1 MIPAVAG
8 GDNKSMG
15 EGMKKHTRNFF
26 LFCLGAAFLAGN
38 IQSVGAST
46 EDTKNEEELQ
56 EIVVGCDEYEPYN
69 YFDKN
74 GNLAGIDADLA
85 EEAFHRMGYETTYV
99 LLKWTEK
106 EEYLEN
112 GVIDCIWDAYSMNGE
127 EDKYL
132 WSEPYIYSEDV
143 AVVNEDSPIQTLDD
157 LDGKRIATL
166 SNTRTES
173 ILQQGQIFPQ
183 IRPEMIYSFQYTTE
197 CLAALRQGYV
207 DVVTGDKLYIER
219 YMQNHPGKL
228 RILDESLETSRIAVA
243 FAKDADPELVEQLNK
258 TIEAMRQDGTI
269 DEILTKYEAAQTISA
284 EGEDSEE

>member
-1 MIPAVAG
+1 
-8 GDNKSMG
+8 MG

-38 IQSVGAST
+38 TESVGAVAA
-46 EDTKNEEELQ
+46 DTKNEEELQ
-56 EIVVGCDEYEPYN
+56 EIMVGCDEYEPYN

-74 GNLAGIDADLA
+74 GDLVGIDADLA
-85 EEAFHRMGYETTYV
+85 EEAFHRIGYEPTYV

-106 EEYLEN
+106 EEYLEE
-112 GVIDCIWDAYSMNGE
+112 GVIDCIWDAYSMNGD

-132 WSEPYIYSEDV
+132 WSDPYVYSKEV
-143 AVVNEDSPIQTLDD
+143 VVVNEDSTIQTLDE
-157 LDGKRIATL
+157 LDGKKIATL

-173 ILQQGQIFPQ
+173 ILLQGQIFPQ

-207 DVVTGDKLYIER
+207 EAVTGDKLYIER

-228 RILDESLETSRIAVA
+228 RILDESLETARLGVA
-243 FAKDADPELVEQLNK
+243 FRKDEDPELVEQLNK
-258 TIEAMRQDGTI
+258 TIEEMRQDGTI
-269 DEILTKYEAAQTISA
+269 DKILTKYQAAQTISA